1 MKSKYRK
8 GKNIPLTILV
18 ISDRDWL
25 LGDPSRAD
33 KQSAYSLL
41 LAESICNK
49 LGVKVHN
56 LASEIV
62 DSKLGK
68 QITGLKPS
76 LTFIAAEE
84 VMSLV
89 TAQVAENSEL
99 NEVWKDILDADG
111 DEIYVKDIELYMK
124 EGESPSFTELSER
137 AWLRREVAIGYIKGS
152 KKIINPVPKTEPLSL
167 EMNDSL
173 IVISELEG
181 DQPITL

>member
-1 MKSKYRK
+1 MFPNLLQVGNPLNYDTLKQTIMRMKSKYRK

-68 QITGLKPS
+68 QVLQG
-76 LTFIAAEE
+76 
-84 VMSLV
+84 
-89 TAQVAENSEL
+89 
-99 NEVWKDILDADG
+99 IL
-111 DEIYVKDIELYMK
+111 ILSFSSWLLY
-124 EGESPSFTELSER
+124 G
-137 AWLRREVAIGYIKGS
+137 
-152 KKIINPVPKTEPLSL
+152 
-167 EMNDSL
+167 
-173 IVISELEG
+173 
-181 DQPITL
+181 